1 MGINVLFN
9 LLKKVQHINCQ
20 LTVMHLI
27 LVNIILN
34 HSLPER
40 PDHQFQEQQ
49 VDCSTVGDK
58 AAVQESLQARKMEQM
73 KNLSQDSESGDP
85 WVGMGEGFFRMEMLT
100 YLKQDKKSL

>member
-27 LVNIILN
+27 LVNQILN

-49 VDCSTVGDK
+49 VDCSAVGDK

-73 KNLSQDSESGDP
+73 KNLSQDSESEDP
-85 WVGMGEGFFRMEMLT
+85 WVRVGDDFFRM
-100 YLKQDKKSL
+100 